1 MNNGKAAAFQDNS
14 VHGEDCFLIRELSD
28 SSYLDAVL
36 DGVTQCGGEYAARF
50 TADVL
55 WNTQIEGLEAL
66 LEALE
71 GAARSLF
78 ERGRGRNLLTT
89 VSVAL
94 KLGDDLH
101 VVNVGDSPVYLV
113 RAGVVEELTAIGR
126 PGLLTG
132 LVGGMLGLRQEFTYH
147 HRQSTLRSG
156 DRLVLATDGL
166 VNNMPT
172 EEFGSVVSG
181 ASSPDYAVAAIKRML
196 EEKAGAP
203 DFYLSRKDDQTAVI
217 RYL

>member
-1 MNNGKAAAFQDNS
+1 MNNGEAAAFQDNS

-28 SSYLDAVL
+28 ASSLDVVL

-50 TADVL
+50 TADIL
-55 WNTQIEGLEAL
+55 RDTLIESLEGL
-66 LEALE
+66 LEALQ

-113 RAGVVEELTAIGR
+113 RAGEVEELTTIGGS
-126 PGLLTG
+126 GLLTG
-132 LVGGMLGLRQEFTYH
+132 LVGGVLGLRQELTYQH
-147 HRQSTLRSG
+147 KQSTLRAG

-166 VNNMPT
+166 VNNLPP
-172 EEFGSVVSG
+172 EELGSVVSG
-181 ASSPDYAVAAIKRML
+181 ASSPDDAVAAIKRLL

-203 DFYLSRKDDQTAVI
+203 DFYLTRKDDQTAVI